1 MVEGKPQEFRG
12 NEVILSTGAIH
23 SPAHLLRAGIG
34 PVGHLRDLG
43 IDVRAA
49 LPGVGRGR
57 MDHPSISVSSFV
69 KPGARVNDFTR
80 RHMLVG
86 LRYSSA
92 IGAAPPGDMFVAAAT
107 KSAWH
112 AVGERIA
119 SFILFVNRTYSETGE
134 VRLKSRDWRA
144 EPEVE
149 FNLLS
154 DRRDLERL
162 MDGFRRMGALHALAP
177 LQRVTS
183 DPFPASYTDRVRKVG
198 VVNNTNRWLTW
209 AMAKLLDGPEAL
221 RRYLIENVITE
232 GFRFE
237 DLMRDDEA
245 LEAFIRKAT
254 IGVWHA
260 SCSCRMGADGDPMAV
275 VDTAG
280 RVRGVGG
287 LRVVD
292 ASIFPI
298 VPSAN
303 TNFPVLMTAEKI
315 ADAIL
320 EGR

>member
-1 MVEGKPQEFRG
+1 
-12 NEVILSTGAIH
+12 
-23 SPAHLLRAGIG
+23 
-34 PVGHLRDLG
+34 LG
-43 IDVRAA
+43 IEVRAA
-49 LPGVGRGR
+49 LPGVGRGL

-69 KPGARVNDFTR
+69 KPAARVNEFTR

-86 LRYSSA
+86 LRYSSGMA
-92 IGAAPPGDMFVAAAT
+92 GAPRGDMFVAAAT

-119 SFILFVNRTYSETGE
+119 SFILFVNRTYSETGQ
-134 VRLKSRDWRA
+134 VRLAARDWRA

-162 MDGFRRMGALHALAP
+162 MDGFRRMGALHALEAM
-177 LQRVTS
+177 QRVTS

-198 VVNNTNRWLTW
+198 VVNRRNRWLTW
-209 AMAKLLDGPEAL
+209 AMGKLLDGPGAL
-221 RRYLIENVITE
+221 RRHLIRKVITE
-232 GFRFE
+232 GLSFAT
-237 DLMRDDEA
+237 LMRDDEA

-260 SCSCRMGADGDPMAV
+260 SCSCRMGSDSDPMAV

-280 RVRGVGG
+280 RVRGVAG

-292 ASIFPI
+292 ASIFPV
-298 VPSAN
+298 VPCAN

-320 EGR
+320 GGG